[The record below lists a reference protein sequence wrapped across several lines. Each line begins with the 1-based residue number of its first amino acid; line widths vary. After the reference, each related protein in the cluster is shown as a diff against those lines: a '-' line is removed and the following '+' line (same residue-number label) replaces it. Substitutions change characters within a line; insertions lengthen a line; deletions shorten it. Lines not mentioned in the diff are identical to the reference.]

1 MDDVLRKR
9 LSPEEVEQ
17 YDKFDRRA
25 SIAGHFVVWPAI
37 AGAISYSAGKVGSPW
52 VCLVIVLV
60 AFPIM
65 VIMGKRAKQLREL
78 AEQRYDAIMGTA
90 PTPKAQPEKQE

>member
-9 LSPEEVEQ
+9 LSPEELEQ
-17 YDKFDRRA
+17 YDTFDRRA

-52 VCLVIVLV
+52 LCLAIVLI
-60 AFPIM
+60 AFPVM
-65 VIMGKRAKQLREL
+65 VIMGKRAKKLREL
-78 AEQRYDAIMGTA
+78 AERRYGAIMGTNTNEQSER
-90 PTPKAQPEKQE
+90 PM